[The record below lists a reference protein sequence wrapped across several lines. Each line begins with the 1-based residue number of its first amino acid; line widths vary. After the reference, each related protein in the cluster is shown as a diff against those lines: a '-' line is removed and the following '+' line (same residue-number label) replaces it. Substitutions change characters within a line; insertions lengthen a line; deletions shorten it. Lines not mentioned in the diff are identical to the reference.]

1 MIIDMRIL
9 YVLLVLMLSLPS
21 FAAPLEYK
29 FAERDT
35 CDLYMDV
42 YLPDSSSNGEAVCV
56 LYAFGGGFRN
66 GSRKDQHTV
75 DFMNKLAD
83 EGIVAIAMDYRLGFK
98 GNVSELKPMK
108 LIKKFSDAVNVAE
121 EDMLSALAF
130 VYNNCDAFGIDSS
143 KIVLAG
149 SSAGAITA
157 LQCDYAISN
166 GFKETEIL
174 PQGCKPAGVI
184 ACAGA
189 VCVFEGKL
197 KYGNAPSPTMFLHGT
212 ADKLVNYDK
221 FVLFG
226 KGMFGSNSIAKIFK
240 KNNWPY
246 WIMRFENFGH
256 EVSALP
262 QIENIA
268 DILRFIDL
276 FVKNEPN
283 MQIDQTIREFDVDS
297 PLLDMSV
304 GSYKDPNNKVKA
316 DKYLERVNGK

>member
-1 MIIDMRIL
+1 MRL
-9 YVLLVLMLSLPS
+9 SYVLLALLLSMPALS
-21 FAAPLEYK
+21 VPLEYK

-35 CDLYMDV
+35 CDLFMDV
-42 YLPDSSSNGEAVCV
+42 YLPDSSYNREGVCV

-98 GNVSELKPMK
+98 GDVSELKPMK

-130 VYNNCDAFGIDSS
+130 VYNNREAFGIDSS

-166 GFKETEIL
+166 GYEETEFL
-174 PQGCKPAGVI
+174 PKGCKPAGI
-184 ACAGA
+184 ISFAGA

-197 KYGNAPSPTMFLHGT
+197 KYGQTPSPTMFMHGT
-212 ADKLVNYDK
+212 ADKLVDYDK

-226 KGMFGSNSIAKIFK
+226 KGMFGSNTLARIFK
-240 KNNWPY
+240 KKNWPY

-256 EVSALP
+256 EISALP

-276 FVKNEPN
+276 FVNDKPDK
-283 MQIDQTIREFDVDS
+283 QIDQTIREFDIDS

-304 GSYKDPNNKVKA
+304 SSYKDPKYNVKA
-316 DKYLERVNGK
+316 DKYIERVNGK